1 MAFYILF
8 FFVEA
13 HTLVLLSG
21 WSIFAAE
28 ELRIRPICAHTE
40 FIFPN
45 NHPFHDS
52 FVQLLF
58 FCLMI
63 SLIMQISFEAEEN
76 DEEGY
81 HQLKISMEK

>member
-28 ELRIRPICAHTE
+28 ELRIRPICAHTK

-58 FCLMI
+58 FV
-63 SLIMQISFEAEEN
+63 
-76 DEEGY
+76 
-81 HQLKISMEK
+81 